1 METRN
6 PKRTTRGVR
15 VTELLGEDAEN
26 DEFGSSRTE
35 FIDFIYSHFLQ
46 KYGLR
51 KLAERHLVK
60 FISAVASNAKGRYE
74 SAALFSSAASS
85 HAWSVMIV
93 FVFLSRLLPAFYTA
107 RNNCFRVLNAH
118 GKKE

>member
-1 METRN
+1 M
-6 PKRTTRGVR
+6 PVR
-15 VTELLGEDAEN
+15 LVVRIIMTCYRAKTKEDAEN

-60 FISAVASNAKGRYE
+60 FISAVASNAKGNVMCR
-74 SAALFSSAASS
+74 LFGRFVGLFDDAD
-85 HAWSVMIV
+85 HYHPRDHV
-93 FVFLSRLLPAFYTA
+93 FIPACW
-107 RNNCFRVLNAH
+107 RDVP
-118 GKKE
+118 